1 MTPYRARISNWFF
14 VRLFWI
20 CLAYSGYVSFLIRAG
35 SIPNSFG
42 VKRSIPAYSV
52 FGSRLG
58 IDPCRSIPL
67 FFLSYAPLYFKV

>member
-1 MTPYRARISNWFF
+1 M
-14 VRLFWI
+14 
-20 CLAYSGYVSFLIRAG
+20 AYSGYVSFLIRAG

-58 IDPCRSIPL
+58 IDPRRSIPSFLKL
-67 FFLSYAPLYFKV
+67 FIVVSNGSTFSSLRI